1 MAQSNG
7 KSLFNAKNY
16 SIFIYSIN
24 KFNSIPELSSE
35 KLIKQLSISERSRD
49 LFDKNLIIIST
60 QQILICHKL

>member
-24 KFNSIPELSSE
+24 EFKSVPELSSE
-35 KLIKQLSISERSRD
+35 KLIKRLSISERSRD

>member
-24 KFNSIPELSSE
+24 EFNSVPELSSE
-35 KLIKQLSISERSRD
+35 KLIKRLSISERSRD